1 MHILPLLSRSYS
13 DFAMVFCHCNATFL
27 QIISSLSSLA
37 RSFCNIT
44 KPISVRL
51 QQTENKSV
59 CNFVVPCRKPCKT
72 KRRFAKIKR
81 CFSATKRRFVPTKRR
96 FVVLKRRFIFAK
108 RRFVLQGFRQGTTKL
123 QTLLLSVCC
132 NLTEIGFVIWQNER
146 ARD

>member
-13 DFAMVFCHCNATFL
+13 DFGMVFCHCNATFL

-37 RSFCNIT
+37 RSFCHIT

-81 CFSATKRRFVPTKRR
+81 RFSTTKRRFVGPKRR
-96 FVVLKRRFIFAK
+96 FAESLFWAAKTDCSKAVFKGRFAREKLGVFAA
-108 RRFVLQGFRQGTTKL
+108 FVGFFCTFAAQNFTK
-123 QTLLLSVCC
+123 
-132 NLTEIGFVIWQNER
+132 WQR
-146 ARD
+146 T